1 MSLLNMFKWRMKTT
15 QGHLWKWYIVVG
27 TGLVLMFCTG
37 CASDGTSYYDYQEHH
52 SCHNENEIQ
61 YCTGHSPSQLD
72 CVCMLRRNIG

>member
-1 MSLLNMFKWRMKTT
+1 MSLLNMYKWRMKTT
-15 QGHLWKWYIVVG
+15 RGKLWKWYIVIG
-27 TGLVLMFCTG
+27 TGLVLMFCTA

-52 SCHNENEIQ
+52 RCHNENEIQ